1 MGIYSQMS
9 EAANL
14 EAEKAWVTGTGSPSA
29 LYPGK
34 MLASESGKSIIDYTT
49 SKKDA
54 FAPTLTASTRGSAA
68 RAPVAAAAAA
78 AAAAVA
84 AAAAARS
91 SKRAG

>member
-1 MGIYSQMS
+1 MPQSGLLVPQKLLKTAAQTSLVLPIADVPLAARVGIYSQMS

-54 FAPTLTASTRGSAA
+54 SLRL
-68 RAPVAAAAAA
+68 
-78 AAAAVA
+78 
-84 AAAAARS
+84 
-91 SKRAG
+91 